1 MDPMNDAA
9 LERDIEQALAVDP
22 SPEFVARVRTRI
34 AEEPSPASRRFGW
47 LFAGVAAATVAA
59 GVVALVMLRP
69 DQRVKPA
76 TGLLISRS
84 LTSPVVVPVLS
95 QGLGRERRTTNLEPR
110 TSNDER
116 RTSND
121 ERFLPQPLFDPRE
134 TMALQRLIAGVRDAR
149 VDLAPLLKEPPMAP
163 QPLDELVIAPITIEP
178 LVPGGVEGE
187 RP

>member
-9 LERDIEQALAVDP
+9 LEREIEQALTVDP

-34 AEEPSPASRRFGW
+34 AEEPSPASRGFGW

-59 GVVALVMLRP
+59 GVVALAMLRP

-76 TGLLISRS
+76 HGPLMSRS
-84 LTSPVVVPVLS
+84 LTSSAVVPMLS
-95 QGLGRERRTTNLEPR
+95 QGLGREPRTSSTEPR
-110 TSNDER
+110 TSHDER
-116 RTSND
+116 RTSNV
-121 ERFLPQPLFDPRE
+121 ERTLSEPLFDTRE
-134 TMALQRLIAGVRDAR
+134 TMALQRLIADVRDAR
-149 VDLAPLLKEPPMAP
+149 VDLTPLTKEGPMTLPA
-163 QPLDELVIAPITIEP
+163 LDPLVISPIVIEP

>member
-9 LERDIEQALAVDP
+9 LEREIEQALAVDP

-34 AEEPSPASRRFGW
+34 AEEPSPASRGFGW

-59 GVVALVMLRP
+59 GVVALAMLRP

-76 TGLLISRS
+76 AGLLISRS
-84 LTSPVVVPVLS
+84 LASAVVVPMPS
-95 QGLGRERRTTNLEPR
+95 QGPAGEPRTPNLEPR
-110 TSNDER
+110 TSNLEP
-116 RTSND
+116 RTSNH
-121 ERFLPQPLFDPRE
+121 ERPWSEPLFDTRE
-134 TMALQRLIAGVRDAR
+134 TMALQRLIADVRDAR
-149 VDLAPLLKEPPMAP
+149 VDLTPLTKEGPMTLPAMDP
-163 QPLDELVIAPITIEP
+163 LVISPIVIEP